1 MLKFKKIIN
10 TILIFIVSMLII
22 CFLFSLYK
30 VFTNQ
35 IPASDII
42 SETGLYFLYT
52 IGYGALEGDS
62 TIQNILAMVGIVSI
76 ALMTTFLTINLF
88 WRLDDVK
95 FNKNIL
101 YDKNFLKMQFRNSG
115 RAICDMKVTF
125 VLYDEVAFEN
135 IGKPKEYYM
144 PILLKNAKWTLKLG
158 LNETFW
164 YKTVYNLL
172 FSKDKKL
179 YCVFSFV
186 DTKTGQGS
194 IKVEQITKENL
205 KAPTELFDY
214 KEFTKPKILSNKK
227 LLPIEN
233 KGHLHLET
241 AENNVV
247 MNFSFDKVSDD
258 NDFVMAYYNLHDPF
272 LNLEK
277 YNREKTYIEL
287 NLESEND
294 IKLTFEIKLSN
305 TNIITIPIE
314 INNEAKIVK
323 IELKDIPNNL
333 EEVREICYTIFRRDN
348 NLTGS
353 LQIGNLRIING

>member
-10 TILIFIVSMLII
+10 T
-22 CFLFSLYK
+22 
-30 VFTNQ
+30 
-35 IPASDII
+35 
-42 SETGLYFLYT
+42 
-52 IGYGALEGDS
+52 
-62 TIQNILAMVGIVSI
+62 
-76 ALMTTFLTINLF
+76 NLF

-205 KAPTELFDY
+205 KAPAELFDY

-258 NDFVMAYYNLHDPF
+258 NDFVMAYL
-272 LNLEK
+272 
-277 YNREKTYIEL
+277 
-287 NLESEND
+287 
-294 IKLTFEIKLSN
+294 
-305 TNIITIPIE
+305 
-314 INNEAKIVK
+314 
-323 IELKDIPNNL
+323 
-333 EEVREICYTIFRRDN
+333 
-348 NLTGS
+348 
-353 LQIGNLRIING
+353 